1 MKACGRG
8 LFSVRSPVAEEPG
21 GIVVILQQGEFHMME
36 AVRLLLTMGSAG
48 SFHFFIG
55 EDPEG
60 DVSAG
65 LFQGFRGLAADG
77 HRNGFIMLRLGD
89 IQRDAGQSGT
99 ERLISVSPE

>member
-60 DVSAG
+60 DVSSG
-65 LFQGFRGLAADG
+65 LFQGFRGLAAHG
-77 HRNGFIMLRLGD
+77 HRMVSSCSAWAIY
-89 IQRDAGQSGT
+89 SGMPAKA
-99 ERLISVSPE
+99 ERSA

>member
-1 MKACGRG
+1 MKACGRR

-21 GIVVILQQGEFHMME
+21 GIVVILLEGQLHMVE
-36 AVRLLLTMGSAG
+36 AVGLLLPVGGAG
-48 SFHFFIG
+48 GLHFLIG

-77 HRNGFIMLRLGD
+77 HRNGLIVLRLGD